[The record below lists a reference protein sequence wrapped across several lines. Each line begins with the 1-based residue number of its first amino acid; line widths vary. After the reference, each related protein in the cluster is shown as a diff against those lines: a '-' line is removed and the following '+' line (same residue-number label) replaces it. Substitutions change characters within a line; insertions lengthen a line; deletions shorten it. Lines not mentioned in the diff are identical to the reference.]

1 MYETILVPTD
11 GSDAAE
17 RALDPALA
25 LAAPNATVHLLSV
38 IDTAD
43 LGLTTPTDADLD
55 EIRSGIRV
63 TSERAVER
71 LAERAREAGH
81 TAETEVRVG
90 VPHEVVRAVADERG
104 VDLVAMGSHGRTG
117 LAHALL
123 GSTTERVLR
132 RSAVPVLVVR
142 DRDD

>member
-17 RALDPALA
+17 RALDPALT
-25 LAAPNATVHLLSV
+25 LAAPGATVHVLSV
-38 IDTAD
+38 VDAAD
-43 LGLTTPTDADLD
+43 LGLTTPTDADLE
-55 EIRSGIRV
+55 EIRSGIR
-63 TSERAVER
+63 TASERAVER
-71 LAERAREAGH
+71 LAERARAAGVA
-81 TAETEVRVG
+81 AETDVRVG

-104 VDLVAMGSHGRTG
+104 VDLVAMGTHGRSG

-132 RSAVPVLVVR
+132 RSSVPVLVVGGT
-142 DRDD
+142 D